1 MINKDTKLYGSFS
14 SLAGNRGCL
23 LFNSCFYFHNINA
36 IYKSFSIDNVEKIN
50 HVTRWLNFSGFALSM
65 PFKKQILEYVDEV
78 SSEAQKIQAAN
89 TVVNKNGK
97 FIAYNT
103 DYLAAKDIL
112 MDKENKSLV
121 ILGNGGYAAAVSH
134 AARSMNFNIDVIT
147 RKDWQKIVDIKNSIV
162 FSCTPVSS
170 ISVHKSNEFIDCL
183 VDTDTGKKLGMLQA
197 SYQYKLYT
205 GLDFPLRVQ

>member
-1 MINKDTKLYGSFS
+1 M
-14 SLAGNRGCL
+14 
-23 LFNSCFYFHNINA
+23 
-36 IYKSFSIDNVEKIN
+36 
-50 HVTRWLNFSGFALSM
+50 TRWLNFSGFALSM

-162 FSCTPVSS
+162 FNCTPVSN